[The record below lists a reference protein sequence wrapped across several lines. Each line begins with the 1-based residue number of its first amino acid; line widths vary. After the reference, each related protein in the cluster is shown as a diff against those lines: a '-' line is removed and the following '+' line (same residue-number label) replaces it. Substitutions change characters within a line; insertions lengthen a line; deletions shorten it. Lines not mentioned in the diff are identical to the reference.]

1 MSIRELVELILE
13 FNCDDFRQTA
23 EDINELYRQLKLA
36 PSQLLGE
43 FEDICKE
50 NDRCIEC
57 GGKLKTEVI
66 DKYFTNTV
74 SRIGGITLDDI
85 QKNVYDEYFRGE
97 YDYWLEGKGYYNI
110 KQKKWKPISKNYF
123 F

>member
-66 DKYFTNTV
+66 DKYLGFKTEKYENTYC
-74 SRIGGITLDDI
+74 IECGE
-85 QKNVYDEYFRGE
+85 EY
-97 YDYWLEGKGYYNI
+97 
-110 KQKKWKPISKNYF
+110 
-123 F
+123 